1 MNNLTMQEK
10 EALSMMQKDNF
21 KNLSK
26 KNVMQLVTILDKVDP
41 EVAKTIVQQF
51 PEVAKMSVE
60 LGKGYNGL
68 LSKGLESSEWSTKEC
83 YSTEDE
89 IIQVAKK
96 EIEKE
101 GTSFEEK
108 KYYFEK
114 MEDAAKR
121 KEATNSG
128 FNLNVNQI
136 LRYGGEALLIITATT
151 LCVLGA
157 NGKFKPKA

>member
-60 LGKGYNGL
+60 LGKGYDGL
-68 LSKGLESSEWSTKEC
+68 LAKGLESSEWSTKVC
-83 YSTEDE
+83 YGTEDE

-108 KYYFEK
+108 KYFFEK

-121 KEATNSG
+121 KEAKDSEHK
-128 FNLNVNQI
+128 LNVNQI
-136 LRYGGEALLIITATT
+136 LRYGGEALLIITGTT